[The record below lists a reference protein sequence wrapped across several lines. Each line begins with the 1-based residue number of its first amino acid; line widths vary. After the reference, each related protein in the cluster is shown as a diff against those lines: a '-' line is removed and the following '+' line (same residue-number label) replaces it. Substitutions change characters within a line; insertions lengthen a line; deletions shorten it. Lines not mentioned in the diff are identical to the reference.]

1 MASVFNDQVG
11 LVDLLEFHRQIE
23 GMVAAGVTFSWQGE
37 DSANMLKTE
46 LERVAGRAAIL
57 VGEGRS
63 FLDAW
68 KSIPDLSPTY
78 KAAFLAWVL
87 SDRSPDAF
95 DLLKPDESKLPQ
107 SRWTW
112 FLNFQLGLVFVLAL
126 VVLALWLSAG
136 RMSLI
141 YENSKLEVG
150 PLSRFLGAMQENPTF
165 ALAGGALA
173 LLLWGCVLYSVKRK
187 LGTLNQSI
195 TAKEAEARWNWIQA
209 RFLKLA
215 TGPSLSVVQAQQ
227 LFKSVVRSGAVPAT
241 SRIDAGELV
250 TSEQAAK
257 QTEDSGSTDQSHS
270 WIAPGSYIRWSAERA
285 MERRLAYRVSALP
298 YTLYF
303 VGSGVVV
310 FGIGLLVF
318 GPLIELLYATVVPE
332 AF

>member
-37 DSANMLKTE
+37 DSASVLKTE

-63 FLDAW
+63 FLAAW

-95 DLLKPDESKLPQ
+95 DLLKPDKSKLPQ

-126 VVLALWLSAG
+126 AVLTLWLTAG

-141 YENSKLEVG
+141 YENSDLEVG

-165 ALAGGALA
+165 AIAGGVLA
-173 LLLWGCVLYSVKRK
+173 LFAWGCVLYSVKRR
-187 LGTLNQSI
+187 LGKLNQSI

-215 TGPSLSVVQAQQ
+215 TGPTLSVVHAQQ
-227 LFKSVVRSGAVPAT
+227 LFQSIVSCESV
-241 SRIDAGELV
+241 LN
-250 TSEQAAK
+250 EQAAK
-257 QTEDSGSTDQSHS
+257 QTDDKSSTDQSHS
-270 WIAPGSYIRWSAERA
+270 WISPGSYIRWSAERA

-298 YTLYF
+298 YTIYF

-310 FGIGLLVF
+310 LGIGLLVF